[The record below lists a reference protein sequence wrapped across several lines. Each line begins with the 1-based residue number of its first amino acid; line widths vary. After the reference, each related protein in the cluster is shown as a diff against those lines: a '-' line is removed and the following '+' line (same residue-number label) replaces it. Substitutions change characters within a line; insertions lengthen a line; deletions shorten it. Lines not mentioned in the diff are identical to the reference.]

1 MGRLSSIIILV
12 MLLASIEIAA
22 AQYVGYEKKGY
33 LLIQQDRYSAGSYA
47 PYNYYTRYGYI
58 AGSFAPMHSQ
68 EDCYPFVLENPKI
81 RTHRIYIPN
90 PVCNFNNSIPAKQ
103 GIDCSPYSRHLK
115 SRASSGNARDP
126 LCYDRVNSLEN
137 TPVATRAMPL
147 QTSSAKLY
155 FGTDCKP
162 ITRKE
167 GQRII
172 IEANCY
178 PAPRIRNPGIGT
190 RMR

>member
-1 MGRLSSIIILV
+1 
-12 MLLASIEIAA
+12 
-22 AQYVGYEKKGY
+22 
-33 LLIQQDRYSAGSYA
+33 
-47 PYNYYTRYGYI
+47 
-58 AGSFAPMHSQ
+58 MHSQ

-137 TPVATRAMPL
+137 TPV
-147 QTSSAKLY
+147 
-155 FGTDCKP
+155 
-162 ITRKE
+162 
-167 GQRII
+167 II